1 MNTGW
6 RVLLEG
12 RLRAAWN
19 SRLRFGRSGICLIL
33 LEVLSMAA
41 IVFWLGAVI
50 LPNRDISA
58 ALPGITG
65 FLVAM
70 NLLVGLGNSYIR
82 AERAL
87 YSGEVRLDRI
97 LAQPGDVVFSALAL
111 SCLDN
116 LRPTMQA
123 PLLSAFTL
131 SCCLLPEHALL
142 LGCFFFIL
150 PLFSATLSAA
160 AVILARRFMGG
171 ISTLFSIPAALSI
184 LSGLAGTAWLLL
196 NLTRGSLP
204 GRTPFQWTAL
214 QPAGWWPFAFLAA
227 ALIALFAVK
236 RWGCLWDESLMLL
249 EEQRSHTPVK
259 KGEGLCL
266 SQFLHALRL
275 PADVQGLIFKEWQS
289 LRRNPITK
297 FRFLVWLLLSSV
309 PFLHAALRSL
319 ITALPSLLLPVF
331 LIWVFCFG
339 EMIATAYQSEADRL
353 GVLWLAA
360 VSPGRLALSK
370 FLAYLPLVFFA
381 LGSAGLYSFLTRRS
395 GTEMLLLLLFTF
407 LGSVS
412 SIALSLLPAA
422 LSMNKI
428 FFHSGSVFDL
438 TLEQVPVT
446 LPAVLST
453 IVLIGSLTAFY
464 YLTAPVQ
471 NAGAALPTSLSAIL
485 AGSLLLTAL
494 AITATSHLLR
504 RHYAF

>member
-97 LAQPGDVVFSALAL
+97 LAQPGDVVLSALTL

-131 SCCLLPEHALL
+131 ACCLLPGHALL
-142 LGCFFFIL
+142 LGCLFFIL

-196 NLTRGSLP
+196 NLTRGSLL

-236 RWGCLWDESLMLL
+236 RWGCLWEESLLLL
-249 EEQRSHTPVK
+249 EEQRSHTPK

-266 SQFLHALRL
+266 SQFLHALCL
-275 PADVQGLIFKEWQS
+275 PAAVQGLIFKEWQS

-297 FRFLVWLLLSSV
+297 FRFLAWLILSSV
-309 PFLHAALRSL
+309 PFLHAGLRSL
-319 ITALPSLLLPVF
+319 ITALPSLLIPVF
-331 LIWVFCFG
+331 LIWVFCCG

-353 GVLWLAA
+353 GILWLAA

-422 LSMNKI
+422 LSMNKVY
-428 FFHSGSVFDL
+428 FHSGSVFDL
-438 TLEQVPVT
+438 TLEQVPMT

-464 YLTAPVQ
+464 YLTALIW
-471 NAGAALPTSLSAIL
+471 NAGAALLVPLFAIL
-485 AGSLLLTAL
+485 TGSLLLIVS
-494 AITATSHLLR
+494 AITATSYLLR
-504 RHYAF
+504 RYYVF

>member
-12 RLRAAWN
+12 RLRAVWN
-19 SRLRFGRSGICLIL
+19 SRLRFGRSGICFILI
-33 LEVLSMAA
+33 EVLSTAA
-41 IVFWLGAVI
+41 IVFWLGTVI
-50 LPNRDISA
+50 LPNREISA

-82 AERAL
+82 AERVL
-87 YSGEVRLDRI
+87 YSGEARLDRM
-97 LAQPGDVVFSALAL
+97 LAQPEDVVLSAMFL

-131 SCCLLPEHALL
+131 ACCLLPGHALL
-142 LGCFFFIL
+142 LGCLFFIL
-150 PLFSATLSAA
+150 PLFSAALSAA

-171 ISTLFSIPAALSI
+171 ISALLSIPAGLII
-184 LSGLAGTAWLLL
+184 LLGLAGTAWFLLK
-196 NLTRGSLP
+196 TVRGPLP
-204 GRTPFQWTAL
+204 GGTPFHWTAL

-227 ALIALFAVK
+227 AIAAIFAVK
-236 RWGCLWDESLMLL
+236 RWGRLWDESLLL
-249 EEQRSHTPVK
+249 QEEQRSHIPVK
-259 KGEGLCL
+259 KDEGLYL
-266 SQFLHALRL
+266 SRFLHALCL
-275 PADVQGLIFKEWQS
+275 SAVVQGLIFKEWQS

-297 FRFLVWLLLSSV
+297 FRVLAWLLLS
-309 PFLHAALRSL
+309 PAPYLHSGLRSL

-381 LGSAGLYSFLTRRS
+381 LGSAGLYSFLSRRS
-395 GTEMLLLLLFTF
+395 GQEMLLLLLSTF
-407 LGSVS
+407 LGLSF
-412 SIALSLLPAA
+412 SIALSLVPAA
-422 LSMNKI
+422 LSMNKV
-428 FFHSGSVFDL
+428 FYHSGSVFDL

-464 YLTAPVQ
+464 YLTALIW
-471 NAGAALPTSLSAIL
+471 NAGAALLVSLFAIL
-485 AGSLLLTAL
+485 TGSLLLIVT
-494 AITATSHLLR
+494 AITATSYLLR
-504 RHYAF
+504 RHYAM